1 MKFSKN
7 FCVLYGFQMSLKNIG
22 KDTDNRS
29 GEAAPALLFPMK
41 NRIMTDKSYQGECRE
56 DRVFGGMLGLFGDE
70 EEYSCVIT

>member
-1 MKFSKN
+1 M
-7 FCVLYGFQMSLKNIG
+7 
-22 KDTDNRS
+22 DNRS

-41 NRIMTDKSYQGECRE
+41 NRIITDKSYQGECRE

>member
-7 FCVLYGFQMSLKNIG
+7 FWRPYGFSVSFKNFRKGTG
-22 KDTDNRS
+22 KCS